1 MKKVIYNNL
10 IIDLCRDS
18 RYLKYLPQQRRFI
31 EAKPYCANAFLGSDK
46 NTVYHLYGTPYNF
59 DEQIKTVL
67 VQDVDEKEF
76 ERLSTQLMLQNFEQD
91 KLKQEMNELKNMVA
105 EQNAL
110 IAKLLEKLGQ
120 RRDFIPS
127 LFFIS

>member
-1 MKKVIYNNL
+1 MKKVIHNNL

-18 RYLKYLPQQRRFI
+18 RYLKYLPQQQRFV

-59 DEQIKTVL
+59 NEELKTVV
-67 VQDVDEKEF
+67 VQDVDGEEF
-76 ERLSTQLMLQNFEQD
+76 ERLSTQLMSQSSEQEQ
-91 KLKQEMNELKNMVA
+91 LKREMNELKTMVA

-110 IAKLLEKLGQ
+110 ITKLLEKLG
-120 RRDFIPS
+120 
-127 LFFIS
+127 